1 MYVFWWAVG
10 SLEAVSCDGAG
21 KSVNTDLHEIRP
33 PPSIFCRGQVP
44 PWHQTKPYYEHM
56 NHHYNTQAPDEQT
69 QIASLYLSMNTIF
82 NLLTRR
88 INLTNSKYQTL
99 LPPWTR
105 DDTTY
110 RCNGGEIDS
119 IYDHHHYLERPIATP
134 IDNIDPWWCIGV
146 WEAAYLPDNV
156 TYSHS
161 IPPWR
166 ATWYHAGSSNNLLP
180 PDSCKHVFKPPNL
193 TLAPYCDY
201 ETQSV
206 RLEQ

>member
-1 MYVFWWAVG
+1 MLDPVWTSSFLQKIGVLRYIESQKKERLSPSLVLLPPGTG

-69 QIASLYLSMNTIF
+69 QIASLYLSINTIF

-88 INLTNSKYQTL
+88 INLTHSKNQTL

-119 IYDHHHYLERPIATP
+119 IL
-134 IDNIDPWWCIGV
+134 
-146 WEAAYLPDNV
+146 
-156 TYSHS
+156 
-161 IPPWR
+161 
-166 ATWYHAGSSNNLLP
+166 
-180 PDSCKHVFKPPNL
+180 
-193 TLAPYCDY
+193 
-201 ETQSV
+201 
-206 RLEQ
+206 